1 MLVLS
6 NISALLSQ
14 LLSPP
19 AVHTSMLLTP
29 QGVLVAFAA
38 MPGPVSS
45 EDRVKAVVGL
55 GGQIWRERVGGVGVG
70 DDDDGDGGEDEGE
83 GGGERDEE
91 WPCMAECE
99 LGRLLVLPIFPS
111 ASPSSPSSSE
121 TPRPAL
127 PRSHTHSSRPALVL
141 VLNATGDVP
150 WGLLRLK
157 GIALA
162 EFLSERLALV
172 GDQLTAPPVQAPA
185 SRRP

>member
-6 NISALLSQ
+6 NISSLLSQ

-38 MPGPVSS
+38 MPGPISS

-55 GGQIWRERVGGVGVG
+55 GGQIWRERVGGV
-70 DDDDGDGGEDEGE
+70 DDDGDEDEGE
-83 GGGERDEE
+83 GERDEE

-121 TPRPAL
+121 TPRPA
-127 PRSHTHSSRPALVL
+127 PPHSHSSRPALVL
-141 VLNATGDVP
+141 VLNATADVP

>member
-6 NISALLSQ
+6 NISSLLSQ

-38 MPGPVSS
+38 VPGPISS

-55 GGQIWRERVGGVGVG
+55 GGQIWRERVDNV
-70 DDDDGDGGEDEGE
+70 DGDGDEEEGE
-83 GGGERDEE
+83 GERDEE

-111 ASPSSPSSSE
+111 ASPPSPSSSE
-121 TPRPAL
+121 TPRPI
-127 PRSHTHSSRPALVL
+127 PPHSHSNRPALVL
-141 VLNATGDVP
+141 VLNATADVP

-157 GIALA
+157 SIALA

-185 SRRP
+185 SRRS

>member
-6 NISALLSQ
+6 NISSLLSQ

-38 MPGPVSS
+38 VPGPISS

-55 GGQIWRERVGGVGVG
+55 GGQIWRERVDNV
-70 DDDDGDGGEDEGE
+70 DGDGDEEEGE
-83 GGGERDEE
+83 GERDEE

-121 TPRPAL
+121 TPRPIL
-127 PRSHTHSSRPALVL
+127 PHSHSNRPALVL
-141 VLNATGDVP
+141 VLNATADVP

-157 GIALA
+157 SIALA

-185 SRRP
+185 SRRS